1 MDKKRGYFI
10 TNELYINSPIS
21 NVDHAINVHE
31 DIASILDRHIDT
43 DVWRTPKMEKIS
55 VQTKCTNCNIK
66 IYTRV
71 EEEWKEVE
79 EERTRTGSCP
89 GHSCDCGSCDWTGI
103 ILLMFC
109 ACLVYILCSVLN
121 SGKEGSKV
129 YRHFCPACNALVGE
143 YNPKRRAA

>member
-1 MDKKRGYFI
+1 MHKLQHQDLYPGWRG
-10 TNELYINSPIS
+10 
-21 NVDHAINVHE
+21 
-31 DIASILDRHIDT
+31 
-43 DVWRTPKMEKIS
+43 
-55 VQTKCTNCNIK
+55 
-66 IYTRV
+66 V
-71 EEEWKEVE
+71 EEVE

-89 GHSCDCGSCDWTGI
+89 GHSSDCGSCDWTGS

-143 YNPKRRAA
+143 YNPKRRAAWMYFWFFIIFVYWIDIFYIRWLTNEYVFENIQFDAYKVLKITLLC